1 MQIYA
6 HRGASRDF
14 PEGSRAAYEG
24 AVGQG
29 AEGFE
34 CDVRLTKDGQIICWH
49 DADTARMAGMKKS
62 IAWSDLADLEFAS
75 PFLLS
80 DLLELAI
87 AHKKNLAIET
97 KPPVVTRGMIEY
109 KVAALVEMYRD
120 AITAAGI
127 DVVLFSFSSAAVRR
141 AHRLGL
147 QSVHLIAH
155 RYQFFYDRVLA
166 RLLYRLTDRRID
178 IGPGLHLVKK
188 HPEIAKQAHEMG
200 RRVFVWTVNDEADI
214 ALCEKAGVDVVMSD
228 IPFQARKALGYS

>member
-29 AEGFE
+29 ADGFE

-49 DADTARMAGMKKS
+49 DSDTSRLAGEKKS
-62 IAWSDLADLEFAS
+62 IAWSTLADLEFAA
-75 PFLLS
+75 PYLLS
-80 DLLELAI
+80 DLIELAI
-87 AHKKNLAIET
+87 ATKKNLAIET
-97 KPPVVTRGMIEY
+97 KHPVVTRGVIEY
-109 KVAALVEMYRD
+109 KVAALLDLYRD

-127 DVVLFSFSSAAVRR
+127 DLVLFSFSSAAVRR
-141 AHRLGL
+141 ATRLGVP
-147 QSVHLIAH
+147 SVHLLAH
-155 RYQFFYDRVLA
+155 RYQFFYDRALFGVIKKLSG
-166 RLLYRLTDRRID
+166 RKID
-178 IGPGLHLVKK
+178 IGPGLHLVKAY
-188 HPEIAKQAHEMG
+188 PEIVARAHKTG
-200 RRVFVWTVNDEADI
+200 RRVFVWTVNDAADI